1 MVLQLTIIV
10 PLKHFVMK
18 KKLFFP
24 KVFVLLTLG
33 VMSSASAQS
42 FPEFTN
48 ATPDGN
54 SIKVFRTAP
63 LVGDYDNDGQHEV
76 LIVGRQSGPW
86 AIVSYE
92 LDYEGNAL
100 SSTAGWHET
109 LDLPDNHIY
118 NPTITWIDYDN
129 DGTLELL
136 LMGTTTDNKESDKTA
151 NLLLN
156 LYEQDGA
163 GFKLV
168 EGTGLE
174 GLYIEQ
180 ENQYG
185 HALVVADCDNDGYQD
200 ILLTGKVNGNSKVW
214 LYKNNGG
221 NGTFE
226 KVEGLFTNL
235 NNGTISV
242 GDFNNDGLP
251 DALYNGWDQNGK
263 VKLYKNTGNGTFA
276 DMNVEAVVTD
286 GTQKGRIMWA
296 DINSD
301 GYLDFIVT
309 GERKNDSN
317 NTWSK
322 HADLYIN
329 DTHEGFN
336 KAEFQE
342 GKSLTGI
349 SYGSIDVA
357 DLNSDG
363 LPDVVCVGDDGQK
376 SSALYLNLGADE
388 TGKYAFEKQAN
399 TFGLLRSG
407 ADVVIADYDN
417 DGYLD
422 VFSMGYGSEIA
433 GGTNNPAFFAWHND
447 GNLTKNEAP
456 APPTNLQAS
465 YADGAWTFTWQTGS
479 DKETPEAALA
489 YNVYVKKTNGELITV
504 IPADIATGFLK
515 TTELTPALRTCS
527 YTLPLPNETMEWG
540 VQTIDQAKT
549 GSAFAVSTTTQ
560 TTTSTPLHPA
570 DEVNVY
576 VQEGTIYATTANPA
590 SVSIYTASGACVAQ
604 SQQVQGTQ
612 AIQNGLKPGIYL
624 VKINTAQGE
633 KAEKVVL

>member
-1 MVLQLTIIV
+1 
-10 PLKHFVMK
+10 MK
-18 KKLFFP
+18 KKLLFP
-24 KVFVLLTLG
+24 KVFTLLALG
-33 VMSSASAQS
+33 AMSSASAQS

-48 ATPDGN
+48 ATPNGS
-54 SIKVFRTAP
+54 SIKIFRTAP

-76 LIVGRQSGPW
+76 LAVGRQSGPW
-86 AIVSYE
+86 AVVSYE
-92 LDYEGNAL
+92 LGYEDGAL
-100 SSTAGWHET
+100 SSTAGWHEK
-109 LDLPDNHIY
+109 LGLPDNHIY

-129 DGTLELL
+129 DGALELL
-136 LMGTTTDNKESDKTA
+136 LMGTTTDNNESDKAT

-156 LYEQDGA
+156 LYEQDGT

-214 LYKNNGG
+214 LYKNKEG
-221 NGTFE
+221 NGAFE

-251 DALYNGWDQNGK
+251 DVLYNGWDQNGK
-263 VKLYKNTGNGTFA
+263 VKLYKNTGNGTFV
-276 DMNVEAVVTD
+276 DMNIEAVVTE

-309 GERKNDSN
+309 GERKNDGD

-329 DTHEGFN
+329 DTHEGFC

-342 GKSLTGI
+342 GKSLAGI

-376 SSALYLNLGADE
+376 SSALYLNRGADE

-399 TFGLLRSG
+399 AFGQLRSG

-456 APPTNLQAS
+456 AAPTDLQAS
-465 YADGAWTFTWQTGS
+465 YADGAWTFTWQGGS
-479 DKETPEAALA
+479 DKETPEAALT
-489 YNVYVKKTNGELITV
+489 YNVYVKKKNGELITV

-540 VQTIDQAKT
+540 VQTIDQGKT
-549 GSAFAVSTTTQ
+549 GSTFAVSTTTQ
-560 TTTSTPLHPA
+560 TTTSTPLHPT

-576 VQEGTIYATTANPA
+576 VQEGTIYATTSNLAL
-590 SVSIYTASGACVAQ
+590 VTLYTASGTCVAHN
-604 SQQVQGTQ
+604 QQVQGTQ
-612 AIQNGLKPGIYL
+612 VIQNGLKPGIYL

-633 KAEKVVL
+633 KVEKVVL